1 MMTRR
6 RPARVQALRGI
17 GVDTMGAIADQQTQN
32 ASPGTSS
39 SSLLRMENLDTD
51 IPPPTVAASITAQ
64 SATSDQ
70 ENSYLPFI
78 GQLGLRNAAA
88 THVSAMAGNVVSYTG
103 EKNCVI
109 SAGGLSGILNTLL
122 ATVEMGDG
130 VVLTDP
136 TYSGLINRVKLAGGI
151 PVLVPFDFVPGGA
164 WMFDREKFRAVV
176 ETSEAKITAMLLMS
190 PALPSGAVLDQGD
203 WEVVA
208 EVCVEHDILLILD
221 AAMERLLFD
230 GRRVD
235 HPASMPGMAQRTI
248 TIGSAS
254 KELRMIGWRVGWI
267 VGPEQLIADIAL
279 VGMANVVVPVGIAQ
293 KAAQA
298 ALERSGEDISS
309 FVDELQ
315 ARRDVCM
322 EELAGLPVGVPA
334 GGWSFVLRVDG
345 LGWTGSKAAEELLRH
360 GVCVTPM
367 DGWGIEHGSQYV
379 RFVFSNEPCERLK
392 GLGAKVRAALVKSEH
407 IV

>member
-130 VVLTDP
+130 VVLTE
-136 TYSGLINRVKLAGGI
+136 G
-151 PVLVPFDFVPGGA
+151 
-164 WMFDREKFRAVV
+164 
-176 ETSEAKITAMLLMS
+176 
-190 PALPSGAVLDQGD
+190 
-203 WEVVA
+203 
-208 EVCVEHDILLILD
+208 
-221 AAMERLLFD
+221 
-230 GRRVD
+230 
-235 HPASMPGMAQRTI
+235 
-248 TIGSAS
+248 
-254 KELRMIGWRVGWI
+254 
-267 VGPEQLIADIAL
+267 
-279 VGMANVVVPVGIAQ
+279 
-293 KAAQA
+293 
-298 ALERSGEDISS
+298 
-309 FVDELQ
+309 
-315 ARRDVCM
+315 
-322 EELAGLPVGVPA
+322 
-334 GGWSFVLRVDG
+334 
-345 LGWTGSKAAEELLRH
+345 
-360 GVCVTPM
+360 
-367 DGWGIEHGSQYV
+367 
-379 RFVFSNEPCERLK
+379 
-392 GLGAKVRAALVKSEH
+392 
-407 IV
+407 